1 MSATQINKCKKNV
14 VYAEEINGECFA
26 WNWEYGVSFNLFT
39 DWNVSML
46 HSDQIHFHRPVYSHK
61 I

>member
-1 MSATQINKCKKNV
+1 MQKNV

-26 WNWEYGVSFNLFT
+26 WNWDYGVSFNLFT
-39 DWNVSML
+39 DWNVSIL
-46 HSDQIHFHRPVYSHK
+46 HSDQIHFHRPVYSHT